1 MDNSEQWYTREER
14 ELLHKARYF
23 SGSHNYFFELKV
35 AKNGSKYIVIDQR
48 KKIGDKFVGSKIRI
62 FEDEML
68 EFERILH
75 QLIGIASAQMHVS
88 TDNLSQPSSI
98 EVESKDFSWEN
109 NFDICPSFFKILAI
123 TNDWQEFEKYTF
135 LLLRLLGV
143 STIKSFL
150 GEKQAGKADGFF
162 RTTNLSVIYDCT
174 LAKGDIENLKDQQI
188 TNYCNQLRQGR
199 IEFSDK
205 IVEEFYED
213 HKQVWIISR
222 QCSRKIQVIN
232 SIEVK
237 LISIEDLM
245 NLYATRLTSNSSY
258 KSLDLQLRNI

>member
-48 KKIGDKFVGSKIRI
+48 KKVGDKFVGSKIRI

-68 EFERILH
+68 EFERMLH
-75 QLIGIASAQMHVS
+75 QLIDIASGQIHVS
-88 TDNLSQPSSI
+88 TNNLAQPSST
-98 EVESKDFSWEN
+98 ESESKDFSWEN
-109 NFDICPSFFKILAI
+109 HSDICPSFFRMLA
-123 TNDWQEFEKYTF
+123 TTDDWQEFEKHTF
-135 LLLRLLGV
+135 LLLKLLGV

-174 LAKGDIENLKDQQI
+174 LAKGHIESLKSQQI
-188 TNYCNQLRQGR
+188 INYCNQLKQGR

-205 IVEEFYED
+205 TVEEFHED

-237 LISIEDLM
+237 VIFIQDLM
-245 NLYATRLTSNSSY
+245 NLYATRLTSNPSY
-258 KSLDLQLRNI
+258 QSLDLQLRNI

>member
-48 KKIGDKFVGSKIRI
+48 KKVGDKFVGSKIRI

-68 EFERILH
+68 EFERVLH
-75 QLIGIASAQMHVS
+75 QLISIASGQMHVS
-88 TDNLSQPSSI
+88 ADNLSQSSSI
-98 EVESKDFSWEN
+98 EVESKDLSWEN
-109 NFDICPSFFKILAI
+109 NSDICPNFFPILAT
-123 TNDWQEFEKYTF
+123 TNNWQEFEKYTF
-135 LLLRLLGV
+135 LLLKSLGIV
-143 STIKSFL
+143 TIKSFL

-174 LAKGDIENLKDQQI
+174 LAKGDIETLKSQQI
-188 TNYCNQLRQGR
+188 INYCSQLKQGR
-199 IEFSDK
+199 IEFSDR
-205 IVEEFYED
+205 IVEEFHED

-222 QCSRKIQVIN
+222 QHSRKIQAIN

-237 LISIEDLM
+237 LISIQDLM

-258 KSLDLQLRNI
+258 ESLDLQLRNI